1 MKVNVTFAYTIEK
14 ENIYSIDKILFTRK
28 LENRFFF
35 NISGHCFC
43 FSEPWMKCKP
53 TKLANVDE
61 VLTPEWNINEDS
73 TAFTTP
79 TVIYA
84 IIGQL
89 ADSDLEVI

>member
-1 MKVNVTFAYTIEK
+1 
-14 ENIYSIDKILFTRK
+14 
-28 LENRFFF
+28 
-35 NISGHCFC
+35 
-43 FSEPWMKCKP
+43 MKCKP

-73 TAFTTP
+73 TFTTP